1 MWGFTLWVLWSWSY
15 LCVVSHFYFEV
26 GHQGLSLIIPLQMD
40 EEFALPLDTAE
51 IPQYTGLSLGKKLS
65 LFLII
70 VKPFKKIVFLELVDR
85 SSVVQMKRLIHNWW
99 HWLFTDPM
107 PVRVLRLSFSNCTAL
122 ERELWKE
129 KTKKF
134 KVPRWWSDALTAHG
148 IFWKWFV

>member
-26 GHQGLSLIIPLQMD
+26 GHQGLSLIISLQMD

-70 VKPFKKIVFLELVDR
+70 VKPFKKVVLLELVDR
-85 SSVVQMKRLIHNWW
+85 SSVVQMKRWKDW
-99 HWLFTDPM
+99 YTTGGTDYLLTPCQSECSDLVS
-107 PVRVLRLSFSNCTAL
+107 PTAL
-122 ERELWKE
+122 PWKE
-129 KTKKF
+129 NCEKK
-134 KVPRWWSDALTAHG
+134 KPKNSRCPGDGVML
-148 IFWKWFV
+148 